1 MNKTEINI
9 IFRIREAMDIF
20 AGTFNNQKIYLI
32 YQMQDKLKNA
42 ITISV
47 TILALIPFVLL
58 TDLFP
63 FFRFGM
69 FAEPLKSSIQT
80 ELFQVIT
87 ISDKGKEEVFN
98 PDKMGINS
106 ADFNYLCRNYYYRRE
121 GEIFLKNI
129 SKAYDIKDV
138 KEWII
143 QRTFYTQHKKD
154 SARVARITI
163 HP

>member
-1 MNKTEINI
+1 
-9 IFRIREAMDIF
+9 
-20 AGTFNNQKIYLI
+20 
-32 YQMQDKLKNA
+32 MQDKLKNTV
-42 ITISV
+42 TISV

-69 FAEPLKSSIQT
+69 FAEPVKSSIQT

-87 ISDKGKEEVFN
+87 VNDDGKEEVFN
-98 PDKMGINS
+98 PQRMGINS

-121 GEIFLKNI
+121 GEIFLKKI
-129 SKAYDIKDV
+129 SEAYNRKDL

-143 QRTFYTQHKKD
+143 QRTLYSERKKD
-154 SARVARITI
+154 SARVTRLTI